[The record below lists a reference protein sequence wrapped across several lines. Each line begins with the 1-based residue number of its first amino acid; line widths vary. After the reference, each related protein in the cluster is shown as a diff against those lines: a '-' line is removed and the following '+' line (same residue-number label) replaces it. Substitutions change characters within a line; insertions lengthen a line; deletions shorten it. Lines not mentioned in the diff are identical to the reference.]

1 MLLLPRLEDIESPG
15 SPRIPGPS
23 SFRGKE
29 RPSPLKSCFH
39 LCSALGA
46 DLLADKTTGSP
57 DKRRGKSRDP
67 EEPLEATKAEDG
79 SPRSPKESKVT
90 PREKKKNRGP
100 KMKELAP
107 LKDARSTQRFNG
119 IPGVNLSQAGMWLD
133 SRSFCEADDFQF
145 SASRTRQTREKRI
158 LTDPQRF
165 VVKRCKESLIR
176 RFKSVDSAFAKLGG
190 DGSLALNFRE
200 FSDAT
205 ARIISKQ
212 EAGILYRLLDSNHDV
227 FLTLDELRTML
238 DEC

>member
-1 MLLLPRLEDIESPG
+1 MLLLPRLEDIDSPG

-90 PREKKKNRGP
+90 PREKKKKP

-119 IPGVNLSQAGMWLD
+119 IPGVNLSQAGMVLD
-133 SRSFCEADDFQF
+133 SRSTTNFLPANLADK
-145 SASRTRQTREKRI
+145 SRQQRGKKI

-190 DGSLALNFRE
+190 DGSLALNFKE